1 MTRRRETTWDLL
13 GDLLGRFSP
22 VQKGKTIRDDSPLET
37 TWVGFSWY
45 KKERREEV
53 SMDLQKWNERI
64 DAFLEEENRRIGTVM
79 PVHRIYC
86 QDDSDRSGGG
96 LYNETVTD
104 DTIGR
109 FARAL
114 GDSNPLWSDPAYAA
128 ASPYGGLIAPPLL
141 ECCICSVF
149 IGGRFPRLR
158 GISVFDA
165 GTRWE
170 RFRPIR
176 PGDTFSA
183 RTTFAG
189 VEEVTKPGASARILV
204 RSHLIDLYN
213 QRDEHVSRLTARTV
227 IRCAAPEE
235 DRSGGPSCLLTDGK
249 GPAGTSPAQ
258 KGAGS
263 EKAESSR
270 PGQAQKAEQTDP
282 DMERPHYT
290 EDDLARIDEN
300 LEKQFKGIFRRGSA
314 VRWWEDVKTGE
325 ELPDQIVGPYD
336 ESDGNSL
343 MAAIGVANAFAT
355 KWGTLHAGRG
365 GGIIDPQT
373 GARRLP
379 IDRHSS
385 DAAARAQG
393 HPRALVYGIHSQA
406 LLGKAVSD
414 WMGDD
419 GFLRILDCQCRKPF
433 YFGDLSFQRG
443 TVTGKFERDGKY
455 YVNLDMEAVR
465 QDGVPH
471 TTAQAV
477 VELPARGR

>member
-1 MTRRRETTWDLL
+1 VKRIGWNRS
-13 GDLLGRFSP
+13 GRFKREMMP
-22 VQKGKTIRDDSPLET
+22 DTEEGKTA
-37 TWVGFSWY
+37 
-45 KKERREEV
+45 
-53 SMDLQKWNERI
+53 MDRQKWNERI

-176 PGDTFSA
+176 PGDTSSA

-213 QRDEHVSRLTARTV
+213 QRDDHVSRLTARTV

-235 DRSGGPSCLLTDGK
+235 DRPGGHAALQAD
-249 GPAGTSPAQ
+249 AQ
-258 KGAGS
+258 A
-263 EKAESSR
+263 
-270 PGQAQKAEQTDP
+270 DP
-282 DMERPHYT
+282 VRDRPHYT
-290 EDDLARIDEN
+290 EEDLARIDEN
-300 LEKQFKGIFRRGSA
+300 LEKQFKGFFRRGA
-314 VRWWEDVKTGE
+314 DVRWWEDVKTGE
-325 ELPDQIVGPYD
+325 ELPDQIAGPYD
-336 ESDGNSL
+336 ESDGYSL

-406 LLGKAVSD
+406 LLAKSVSD
-414 WMGDD
+414 WMGDA
-419 GFLRILDCQCRKPF
+419 GQLRSLDCRCRRPV
-433 YFGDLSFQRG
+433 YYGDLSIQRG
-443 TVTGKFERDGKY
+443 RVTGRGEENGRHLVF
-455 YVNLDMEAVR
+455 LHMEGLR
-465 QDGVPH
+465 QDGVVH
-471 TTAQAV
+471 TEADAV
-477 VELPARGR
+477 VELPSRK

>member
-406 LLGKAVSD
+406 LLAKSVSD
-414 WMGDD
+414 WMGDA
-419 GFLRILDCQCRKPF
+419 GQLRSLDCRCRRPV
-433 YFGDLSFQRG
+433 YYGDLSIQRG
-443 TVTGKFERDGKY
+443 RVTGTGIEDGKGL
-455 YVNLDMEAVR
+455 VILHMEGLR
-465 QDGVPH
+465 QDGVVH
-471 TTAQAV
+471 TEAEAV
-477 VELPARGR
+477 VELPSRK

>member
-1 MTRRRETTWDLL
+1 MTRRRETTW
-13 GDLLGRFSP
+13 DLLGRFSP

-235 DRSGGPSCLLTDGK
+235 ARNDSSGLPHADGEESGRSALMKKSSDDKTAKYRP
-249 GPAGTSPAQ
+249 
-258 KGAGS
+258 
-263 EKAESSR
+263 EKPE
-270 PGQAQKAEQTDP
+270 QKAAQP
-282 DMERPHYT
+282 DRERPHYT
-290 EDDLARIDEN
+290 EDELAKIDEN
-300 LEKQFKGIFRRGSA
+300 LKKQFKGIFRRGSA

-406 LLGKAVSD
+406 LLAKSVSD
-414 WMGDD
+414 WMGDA
-419 GFLRILDCQCRKPF
+419 GQLRSLDCRCRRPV
-433 YFGDLSFQRG
+433 YYGDLSIQRG
-443 TVTGKFERDGKY
+443 RVTGTGIEDGKGL
-455 YVNLDMEAVR
+455 VILHMEGLR
-465 QDGVPH
+465 QDGVVH
-471 TTAQAV
+471 TEAEAV
-477 VELPARGR
+477 VELPSRK

>member
-1 MTRRRETTWDLL
+1 
-13 GDLLGRFSP
+13 
-22 VQKGKTIRDDSPLET
+22 
-37 TWVGFSWY
+37 
-45 KKERREEV
+45 
-53 SMDLQKWNERI
+53 MDRQKWNERI
-64 DAFLEEENRRIGTVM
+64 DAFLEEENRRTGTVM

-86 QDDSDRSGGG
+86 QDDSDRAGGG
-96 LYNETVTD
+96 LYNETVTS

-114 GDSNPLWSDPAYAA
+114 GDSNPLWSNPAYAA
-128 ASPYGGLIAPPLL
+128 ASPYGGLTAPPLL
-141 ECCICSVF
+141 ECCICSIF

-213 QRDEHVSRLTARTV
+213 QRDDHVSRLTARTV

-235 DRSGGPSCLLTDGK
+235 DRPGGHAALQAD
-249 GPAGTSPAQ
+249 AQ
-258 KGAGS
+258 A
-263 EKAESSR
+263 
-270 PGQAQKAEQTDP
+270 DP
-282 DMERPHYT
+282 VRDRPHYT
-290 EDDLARIDEN
+290 EEDLARIDEN
-300 LEKQFKGIFRRGSA
+300 LEKQFKGFFRRGA
-314 VRWWEDVKTGE
+314 DVRWWEDVKTGE
-325 ELPDQIVGPYD
+325 ELPDQIAGPYD
-336 ESDGNSL
+336 ESDGYSL

-406 LLGKAVSD
+406 LLAKSVSD
-414 WMGDD
+414 WMGDA
-419 GFLRILDCQCRKPF
+419 GQLRSLDCRCRRPV
-433 YFGDLSFQRG
+433 YYGDLSIQRG
-443 TVTGKFERDGKY
+443 RVTGTGIEDGKGL
-455 YVNLDMEAVR
+455 VILHMEGLR
-465 QDGVPH
+465 QDGVVH
-471 TTAQAV
+471 TEAEAV
-477 VELPARGR
+477 VELPSRNSRLACESCAQDAGCP